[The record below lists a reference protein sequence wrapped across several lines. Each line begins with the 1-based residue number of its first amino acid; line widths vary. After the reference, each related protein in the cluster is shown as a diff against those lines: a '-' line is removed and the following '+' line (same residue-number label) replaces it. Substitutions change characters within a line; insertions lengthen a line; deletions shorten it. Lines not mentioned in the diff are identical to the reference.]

1 MKYVSSRLWIFL
13 LRMVITGNYAESL
26 SDELEFVKSRQVNKL
41 LVTKGQE
48 IDSVYFFFFPCLVS
62 QCPYRIVFL

>member
-13 LRMVITGNYAESL
+13 LTMVITGNYAESL

-41 LVTKGQE
+41 LVTNGQE
-48 IDSVYFFFFPCLVS
+48 IDSVYFFFPRLVS
-62 QCPYRIVFL
+62 QCPYKIVFL